1 MKRKAITTTLE
12 IELLKEVRLL
22 ATELEVGV
30 NQILEVSYKHLKNSK
45 QKIEIEIMIKK
56 NKDVKKYEQ
65 RYDKH

>member
-1 MKRKAITTTLE
+1 MKRKALTTTLE

-45 QKIEIEIMIKK
+45 QKFEIEMMIKK
-56 NKDVKKYEQ
+56 NKEVK
-65 RYDKH
+65 

>member
-30 NQILEVSYKHLKNSK
+30 NQILEVSYNHLKNSK

-56 NKDVKKYEQ
+56 NK
-65 RYDKH
+65 